1 LAGIEHAAAIEEE
14 VELVARKLV
23 MLLAFLAELYFDPNG
38 EGFIAIAIAMEES
51 AMEFQLIANEEVPG
65 VDPTGF
71 VGVDY
76 GPAFDS
82 F

>member
-1 LAGIEHAAAIEEE
+1 
-14 VELVARKLV
+14 

-38 EGFIAIAIAMEES
+38 EGFIAIAIAIAIAMEES